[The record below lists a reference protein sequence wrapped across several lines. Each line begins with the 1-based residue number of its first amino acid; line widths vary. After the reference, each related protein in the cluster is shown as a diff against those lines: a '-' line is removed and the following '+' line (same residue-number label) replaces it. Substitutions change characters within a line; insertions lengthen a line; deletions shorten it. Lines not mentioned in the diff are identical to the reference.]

1 MKIILLF
8 FILSTTSHII
18 FSQSLKTDS
27 IAIYYTTGKYEL
39 DAIKIQEIDRFL
51 NIKHLLN
58 IKDVYITS
66 YTDAIGSDS
75 ANDTLS
81 KYRAQTIAD
90 FVKTAYYYHDYH
102 VNHLGKHPESTPL
115 AKEQAK
121 HRVSI
126 LKRTYEVFNKDTLNC
141 HLDPLLLTDKGK
153 TVVLRDVYFEWGR
166 YKLTPK
172 SYNEVQNLYYFLEK
186 NPTLVIEIQGHVC
199 CGNPKEARGEMES
212 AHNLK
217 LSTNRAKEVK
227 KVLVM
232 LGIDEKRIKTIGYGF
247 TRPRVFPQKN
257 SDDAQQNRRIEV
269 KRISQ

>member
-1 MKIILLF
+1 MKYFYVFLCLITFLNSWGQTI
-8 FILSTTSHII
+8 
-18 FSQSLKTDS
+18 KTDS
-27 IAIYYTTGKYEL
+27 LAIYYKTGEYLL
-39 DAIKIQEIDRFL
+39 DSTQTNQIDIFL

-58 IKDVYITS
+58 IKNVTINS
-66 YTDAIGSDS
+66 YTDAVGSSLDNDS
-75 ANDTLS
+75 LS
-81 KYRAQTIAD
+81 FYRANTIYQLA
-90 FVKTAYYYHDYH
+90 KKEYYYHDYN
-102 VNHLGKHPESTPL
+102 VNHFGEHPKSDSIL
-115 AKEQAK
+115 KEQPK
-121 HRVSI
+121 HRVTI
-126 LKRTYEVFNKDTLNC
+126 LKRVYEVFTKEVINC
-141 HLDPLLLTDKGK
+141 HLDSLILKGNEE
-153 TVVLRDVYFEWGR
+153 TIVLRDVHFEWGR

-172 SYNEVQNLYYFLEK
+172 SFNEVQNLYYFLEK

-199 CGNPKEARGEMES
+199 CGNPKEARGLMES

-269 KRISQ
+269 KYISH